1 MPKYRKVLRRT
12 QREEDEQR
20 KLQRTDY
27 RTLQAQAKELGIPAN
42 QSADDLR
49 AAIKEAQ
56 SNG

>member
-1 MPKYRKVLRRT
+1 MPKYRTAIRRT

-20 KLQRTDY
+20 KLEQTDY
-27 RTLQAQAKELGIPAN
+27 RTLQAQAKELDIPAN